1 MATVIPSGKYLS
13 VASYA
18 KQCGISKAGVYA
30 AIKSHRLQVYNVDG
44 VIIIPVNAI
53 ISSKR
58 ERTGMLIGISELKK
72 GNVEAFLRK
81 RGIKNAD

>member
-30 AIKSHRLQVYNVDG
+30 AIKSHRLQAYNIDG

-53 ISSKR
+53 ISSRR
-58 ERTGMLIGISELKK
+58 ERTGMLIGISELKN